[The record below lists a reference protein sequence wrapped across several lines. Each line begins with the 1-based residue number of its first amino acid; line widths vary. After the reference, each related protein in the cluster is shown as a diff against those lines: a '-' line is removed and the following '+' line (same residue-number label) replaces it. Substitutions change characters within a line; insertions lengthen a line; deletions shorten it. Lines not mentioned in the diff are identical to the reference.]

1 MTKKLWISALLI
13 ITVLISGCIFDKQ
26 QVAQNSTSGVI
37 PQTNLPAGF
46 TYMGTHET
54 PVDIGDTTI
63 NATEGVYRYNN
74 VDDVYVQLIR
84 NNNPQELVIQYK
96 SKYKNANYNPFE
108 EVSFNGHSATKI
120 KDYFT
125 ENAKQVAYYSIMWT
139 NSSSMI
145 IVGSSP
151 DANAMLSLA
160 TATGN

>member
-1 MTKKLWISALLI
+1 MSKKLWISAVLI
-13 ITVLISGCIFDKQ
+13 ITVLISGCIFDKGTND
-26 QVAQNSTSGVI
+26 NSTSMVI
-37 PQTNLPAGF
+37 PQTGLPVGF

-54 PVDIGDTTI
+54 PVDIGGTSV
-63 NATEGVYRYNN
+63 NATEGVYKYNN
-74 VDDVYVQLIR
+74 VADVYVDLIR
-84 NNNPQELVIQYK
+84 NNNPQELLIQYK

-120 KDYFT
+120 KDYFI
-125 ENAKQVAYYSIMWT
+125 ENATQVASYSIMWT
-139 NSSSMI
+139 NGSSMI